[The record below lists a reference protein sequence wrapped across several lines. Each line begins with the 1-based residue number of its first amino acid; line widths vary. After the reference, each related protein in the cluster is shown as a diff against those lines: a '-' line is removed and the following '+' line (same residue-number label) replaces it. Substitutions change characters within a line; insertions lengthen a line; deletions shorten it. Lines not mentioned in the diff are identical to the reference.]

1 MRTRER
7 ERESYKAKTN
17 KKELTKKSWKKKE
30 TKVGKIY
37 MKDSSQNRILMD
49 RREDYKQNKKTSKK
63 GNKNKGK
70 NYETIKN
77 T

>member
-7 ERESYKAKTN
+7 ERAIMQKQ
-17 KKELTKKSWKKKE
+17 TKKNYKKVGKK

-37 MKDSSQNRILMD
+37 MKDRSQNRIMLMD
-49 RREDYKQNKKTSKK
+49 GREDDTQNKKTSKK